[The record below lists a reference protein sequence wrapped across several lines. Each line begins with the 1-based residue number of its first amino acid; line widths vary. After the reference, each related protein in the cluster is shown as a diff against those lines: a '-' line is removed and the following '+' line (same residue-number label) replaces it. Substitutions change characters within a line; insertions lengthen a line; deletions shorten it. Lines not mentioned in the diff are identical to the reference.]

1 MIKGL
6 EHQRV
11 LVVGGT
17 SGIGLGIACGFA
29 KVGAKVLAVGRKTE
43 AADQSLRQINP
54 QSAAY
59 KCDVTDPSA
68 VESLMAHAA
77 ETLGGV
83 DTLINSQGIHHKA
96 PSQDVTDQDFDR
108 VLQVNLHSVFRVCRS
123 AYPLLKATQGS
134 IINIASLS
142 SFLGLRH
149 AAAYTASKGAVAQV
163 TKTLAVDW
171 ATDGIRCNAIAPG
184 WIVTP
189 LSEPLLADPERR
201 DPILRRTPMGRLGEI
216 DDIVGPV
223 MFLASDLARFIT
235 GTVLVVDGGAL
246 ASV

>member
-1 MIKGL
+1 MIQGL

-17 SGIGLGIACGFA
+17 SGIGLGIAHGFA
-29 KVGAKVLAVGRKTE
+29 KAGAAVLAAGLEPE
-43 AADQSLRQINP
+43 AADQSLRQLHP
-54 QSAAY
+54 RSAA
-59 KCDVTDPSA
+59 CDCDATDLSA

-77 ETLGGV
+77 ETLGGL
-83 DTLINSQGIHHKA
+83 DTLVNAQGIHHKA
-96 PSQDVTDQDFDR
+96 PSQDVTDEVFDR
-108 VLQVNLHSVFRVCRS
+108 VLQVNLHSVFRVCRT
-123 AYPLLKATQGS
+123 AYPLLKTSQGCV
-134 IINIASLS
+134 INIASLGA
-142 SFLGLRH
+142 FFGLLH

-171 ATDGIRCNAIAPG
+171 APDGIRCNAIAPG

-189 LSEPLLADPERR
+189 LSKPLLADPERS
-201 DPILRRTPMGRLGEI
+201 DPILRRTPLGRLGEI